1 MARVLKHAKDGV
13 TWLEL
18 LLDETICEGPIWI
31 ERAMVVQA
39 GGVNAYLSAKK
50 KYELLIRIAIES
62 PVIFV
67 DEPLDTEID
76 YIRLDDEKNG
86 SVEEGW
92 KTDCYLIGRYSV
104 ELQMMEYLMVLLQR
118 CYQKLR

>member
-62 PVIFV
+62 PVI
-67 DEPLDTEID
+67 LWM
-76 YIRLDDEKNG
+76 NH
-86 SVEEGW
+86 
-92 KTDCYLIGRYSV
+92 
-104 ELQMMEYLMVLLQR
+104 
-118 CYQKLR
+118 